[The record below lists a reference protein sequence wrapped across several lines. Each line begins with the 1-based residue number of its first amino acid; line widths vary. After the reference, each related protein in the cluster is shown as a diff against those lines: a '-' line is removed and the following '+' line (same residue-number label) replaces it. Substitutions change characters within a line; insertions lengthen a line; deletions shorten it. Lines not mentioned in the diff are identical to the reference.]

1 MARFP
6 VRFSPRRDLTRVGF
20 LVLAL
25 PLALL
30 LAGCSGLEPMR
41 SLPSAPVC
49 RPTSTEPCP
58 PPEGTARKTSASTAP
73 GSELVLTA
81 RTMMGTRYKYG
92 GIAPQS
98 GFDCSGFTRWVFE
111 QHGLD
116 LPRSSVEQF
125 EMGKPVGFE
134 SLKPG
139 DLVFFRIRRR
149 NQGLHVG
156 IVTGPGTFIHSPNR
170 GDRVREESFLQPYWV
185 GRYIGARR
193 VLN

>member
-1 MARFP
+1 MTRKAAPLSRFA
-6 VRFSPRRDLTRVGF
+6 
-20 LVLAL
+20 LAL
-25 PLALL
+25 AALL
-30 LAGCSGLEPMR
+30 LLGLAGCATLEPR
-41 SLPSAPVC
+41 GGEAPIC
-49 RPTSTEPCP
+49 RPTPEAPCP
-58 PPEGTARKTSASTAP
+58 PPKPAKAEAPSQGQELIDTARA
-73 GSELVLTA
+73 
-81 RTMMGTRYKYG
+81 MMGTRYKYG

-98 GFDCSGFTRWVFE
+98 GFDCSGFTRWVYE
-111 QHGLD
+111 QHGID

-125 EMGKPVGFE
+125 EMGRPVGIE

-149 NQGLHVG
+149 NQSLHVG
-156 IVTGPGTFIHSPNR
+156 IVTGAGTFIHSPNK

>member
-1 MARFP
+1 MAHFP
-6 VRFSPRRDLTRVGF
+6 FRSRERREQARAGF
-20 LVLAL
+20 LFLIL
-25 PLALL
+25 PLAALL

-41 SLPSAPVC
+41 AYPPAPVC
-49 RPTSTEPCP
+49 KPTATAPCP
-58 PPEGTARKTSASTAP
+58 PPDSARKASATPTP
-73 GSELVLTA
+73 GTELVSTA
-81 RTMMGTRYKYG
+81 RTMMGTRYRYG

-125 EMGKPVGFE
+125 EVGKPVGIE

-193 VLN
+193 VAN

>member
-1 MARFP
+1 M
-6 VRFSPRRDLTRVGF
+6 TRNTVPF
-20 LVLAL
+20 FRLAVALAVLCL
-25 PLALL
+25 G
-30 LAGCSGLEPMR
+30 LAGCATLEPVGE
-41 SLPSAPVC
+41 APIC
-49 RPTSTEPCP
+49 RPTPEAPCP
-58 PPEGTARKTSASTAP
+58 PPKAVAEAP
-73 GSELVLTA
+73 TKGQELIDTA

-111 QHGLD
+111 QHGID

-125 EMGKPVGFE
+125 EMGKPVGIE
-134 SLKPG
+134 KLKPG

-149 NQGLHVG
+149 NQSLHVG
-156 IVTGPGTFIHSPNR
+156 IVTGPGTFIHSPNK

-193 VLN
+193 VAN